1 MDILKELFSVAETL
15 TAARVEYGIC
25 GGLAVTIHGRPRLT
39 MDIDLLLPAD
49 QIAKAADVV
58 AQLGFDDVTGWVV
71 LPGNDLRIDRLYR
84 VNKFSGSEFLTLDLL
99 EVDSASNPIFRDRQ
113 AFEIDGK
120 VIHVL
125 SREALITMKKNTG
138 RTQDKLDVEMLQ
150 RDVADESN

>member
-1 MDILKELFSVAETL
+1 M
-15 TAARVEYGIC
+15 
-25 GGLAVTIHGRPRLT
+25 
-39 MDIDLLLPAD
+39 
-49 QIAKAADVV
+49 
-58 AQLGFDDVTGWVV
+58 
-71 LPGNDLRIDRLYR
+71 PGNDLRIDRLYR

-120 VIHVL
+120 VIHVH